1 MQDFRASALLGTWAR
16 GEVGHMRFR
25 AVARDFRRTLSRQRV
40 YRMASSKMRRKILWG
55 GFFAA
60 VVALGLS
67 YWRVRYGTVNLPEA
81 LYSPALA
88 VIAIASALAVALG
101 AAGFWRSVLVFGS
114 AAPTTVAVRVLVEGI
129 ADPTSH
135 NLWPFEIVIAYG
147 VGLPFAI
154 GGAVVGWLIAWSQK
168 RQ

>member
-1 MQDFRASALLGTWAR
+1 MISGFAKEADLVRRQCSR
-16 GEVGHMRFR
+16 EVTFGP
-25 AVARDFRRTLSRQRV
+25 
-40 YRMASSKMRRKILWG
+40 RK
-55 GFFAA
+55 
-60 VVALGLS
+60 
-67 YWRVRYGTVNLPEA
+67 T
-81 LYSPALA
+81 
-88 VIAIASALAVALG
+88 ALG